1 MTIVRMF
8 TAAVVLGIGLLQS
21 CASSRVEIHSVPEG
35 AELRTLSGE
44 VIGKTPLELSV
55 EQRSKII
62 ENGIASFRLF
72 SPGYESRLVMVDS
85 NGIRDIKVALPK
97 IEGSFFKSDIA
108 QDYSQDVNRLVRE
121 SFGLQ
126 KLLIDRKPA
135 EIETKID
142 AYKKEFPQIAF
153 GHILSAQISLSQGK
167 TSEARA
173 NLERAKILDP
183 QDSSIDQNLK
193 LLREV
198 KAK

>member
-1 MTIVRMF
+1 MKFDRIF
-8 TAAVVLGIGLLQS
+8 TAAVALGIGMLQS

-44 VIGKTPLELSV
+44 VVGKTPLELSP

-62 ENGIASFRLF
+62 DNGIASFRLF

-85 NGIRDIKVALPK
+85 SGIRDIKVALPK
-97 IEGSFFKSDIA
+97 IDGSFFKSDIA

-126 KLLIDRKPA
+126 KLLMDRKPA
-135 EIETKID
+135 EIESKIE
-142 AYKKEFPQIAF
+142 AFKKDFPQIAF
-153 GHILSAQISLSQGK
+153 AHVLAAQVSLAQGK

-183 QDSSIDQNLK
+183 QDPSIDQNLK
-193 LLREV
+193 LLKEV